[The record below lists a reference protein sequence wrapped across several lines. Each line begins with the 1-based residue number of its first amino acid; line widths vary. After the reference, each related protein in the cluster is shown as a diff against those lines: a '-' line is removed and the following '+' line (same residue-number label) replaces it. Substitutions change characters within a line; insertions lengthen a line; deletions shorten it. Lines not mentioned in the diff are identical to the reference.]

1 MIDDHTPPDWHDA
14 PDHVEVRI
22 STQTVYE
29 LLHRLVEI
37 KAELDRV
44 ETRLRLTL
52 RKSSDVT

>member
-14 PDHVEVRI
+14 ADHAKVEM
-22 STQTVYE
+22 SAQTARE

-44 ETRLRLTL
+44 ETRLRLAF
-52 RKSSDVT
+52 RKSSRVA